1 MLSAEECYALL
12 AEADI
17 GRVILTAQA
26 LPTALPVSYV
36 VDLLQR
42 CSQALDNGDIV
53 FRTGPGTK
61 LSAAGKGTVV
71 AFEVDQFEPAL
82 RMGWSVV
89 VTGFA
94 TVVSSPSEL
103 RRLDALQIPH
113 WVESS
118 TQYVRLS
125 ASMVTGRRVAP
136 AATS

>member
-1 MLSAEECYALL
+1 MNQGRAVQILSAEECYELL
-12 AEADI
+12 ESTDI

-36 VDLLQR
+36 VDQ
-42 CSQALDNGDIV
+42 GDVV
-53 FRTGPGTK
+53 FRTGPGAK
-61 LSAAGKGTVV
+61 LSAAGQGTVV

-82 RMGWSVV
+82 RLGWSVV

-94 TVVSSPSEL
+94 ALVTNPDDL
-103 RRLDALQIPH
+103 RHLESLDIPN

-118 TQYVRLS
+118 TKYVRLS

-136 AATS
+136 YPAA

>member
-1 MLSAEECYALL
+1 MEHGRAVQELSAQECYALL

-36 VDLLQR
+36 
-42 CSQALDNGDIV
+42 LDQGDVV

-61 LSAAGKGTVV
+61 LSAAGQGTVV

-94 TVVSSPSEL
+94 TVVSSASEL
-103 RRLDALQIPH
+103 RRLDALKIPH

-136 AATS
+136 AATA

>member
-1 MLSAEECYALL
+1 MEPGRDVQELSAQECYALL

-36 VDLLQR
+36 VDQ
-42 CSQALDNGDIV
+42 GDIV

-61 LSAAGKGTVV
+61 LTAAGRGTVV

-89 VTGFA
+89 VTGVA
-94 TVVSSPSEL
+94 SVVSSASEL
-103 RRLDALQIPH
+103 RRLDELRIPH

-136 AATS
+136 AATA

>member
-1 MLSAEECYALL
+1 MLSAQECYALL

-36 VDLLQR
+36 
-42 CSQALDNGDIV
+42 LDQGDVV

-61 LSAAGKGTVV
+61 LSAAGQGTVV

-94 TVVSSPSEL
+94 TVVSSPTEL
-103 RRLDALQIPH
+103 RRLDGLDIPH

-136 AATS
+136 AATA